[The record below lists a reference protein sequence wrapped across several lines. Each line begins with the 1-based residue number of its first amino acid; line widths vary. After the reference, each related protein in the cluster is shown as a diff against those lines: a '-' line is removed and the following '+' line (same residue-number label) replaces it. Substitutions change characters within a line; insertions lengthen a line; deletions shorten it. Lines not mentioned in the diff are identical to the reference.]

1 MHLKSGVLP
10 IIAGRLLSHEGP
22 DCGDGGAVSGGELIL
37 MGCEERLR
45 RNSLKQHRGLWARYH
60 YFGGLD
66 S

>member
-1 MHLKSGVLP
+1 VQGVSP

-22 DCGDGGAVSGGELIL
+22 DCGNGGAVRANKGEPVLGL
-37 MGCEERLR
+37 MGCEVEEQR
-45 RNSLKQHRGLWARYH
+45 RGLWVVFAPHH

>member
-1 MHLKSGVLP
+1 MLP

-22 DCGDGGAVSGGELIL
+22 DCGDGGAVSGGGTHLD
-37 MGCEERLR
+37 GLR
-45 RNSLKQHRGLWARYH
+45 SSAGGLWAPHH

>member
-22 DCGDGGAVSGGELIL
+22 DCGDGGAVSGGGTHLD
-37 MGCEERLR
+37 GLR
-45 RNSLKQHRGLWARYH
+45 RNSLKQHRGLWAPYH

>member
-1 MHLKSGVLP
+1 MFP

-22 DCGDGGAVSGGELIL
+22 DCGDGGAVSGGGTHLD
-37 MGCEERLR
+37 GLR
-45 RNSLKQHRGLWARYH
+45 RNSLKQHRGLWAPYH